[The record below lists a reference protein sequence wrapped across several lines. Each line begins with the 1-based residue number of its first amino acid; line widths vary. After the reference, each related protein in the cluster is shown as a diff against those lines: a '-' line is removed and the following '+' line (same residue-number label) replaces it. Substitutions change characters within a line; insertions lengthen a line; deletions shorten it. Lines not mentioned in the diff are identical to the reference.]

1 MTLMEM
7 GLAASLACSAA
18 FFGVAGVVL
27 MFRRPPTPP
36 SLPATSDMG
45 AETPAVANLLVNG
58 GRLTPD
64 AVPATL
70 LDLAARHVVKIEE
83 TDPGMYSC
91 RLLTGPVPSL
101 TPYEGQVLAL
111 LRRRAVDGVVPAKAL
126 TAGPADQARGWLKSF
141 NKGVID
147 EAARAGLC
155 KPRWP
160 PRALA
165 LMSGLGLAA
174 LLLAVYSRD
183 STDRTDPPQLIAI
196 ALSFLTFVVLV
207 KAFPDDTQLVT
218 PSGLASE
225 ARWVALRRYLHEDE
239 LFSGLPPTAVAVRD
253 RYIAYGAALGAAAAA
268 VRAMPMGAESDRWA
282 WTGYGGH
289 WRQVRVSYPTMWPP
303 GWGST
308 PGEAAWLAIRV
319 GVISAVW
326 FWVSFQVL
334 RHIDFAAQADQ
345 LSRVFNVVILVVN
358 LVALVAVMGSLW
370 LLFVAVLALVG
381 ATEVTGEAVRLRQ
394 ISGRNEVRSY
404 IAVYDGSVDHVRAW
418 GISSELYATVNEYD
432 VVTVSVAT
440 LLGRVLAVRRAAA
453 TSPASAGMTGGGRRV
468 S

>member
-7 GLAASLACSAA
+7 GLAASLACSTA

-27 MFRRPPTPP
+27 ISRRPPTPP
-36 SLPATSDMG
+36 SLPATSDVG

-83 TDPGMYSC
+83 ADPGTYSC
-91 RLLTGPVPSL
+91 RLSTGPAPSL

-141 NKGVID
+141 NKSVID

-174 LLLAVYSRD
+174 LLLAVYSGD
-183 STDRTDPPQLIAI
+183 STDNTDPPQLIAI

-207 KAFPDDTQLVT
+207 KAFPDDTQMVT

-225 ARWVALRRYLHEDE
+225 ARWLSLRRYLHEDE
-239 LFSGLPPTAVAVRD
+239 LFAGLPPTAVAVRD
-253 RYIAYGAALGAAAAA
+253 RYIAYGAALGAATAA

-289 WRQVRVSYPTMWPP
+289 WRQVSVSYPTIWPP
-303 GWGST
+303 AWGST
-308 PGEAAWLAIRV
+308 PGEAAWLAIRA
-319 GVISAVW
+319 GGIGAFW
-326 FWVSFQVL
+326 FWLSFQIL
-334 RHIDFAAQADQ
+334 SRTDFGAQADQ
-345 LSRVFNVVILVVN
+345 LSHLINLAILVVN
-358 LVALVAVMGSLW
+358 LAALVAVIWGLW
-370 LLFVAVLALVG
+370 LLFVALLALVG
-381 ATEVTGEAVRLRQ
+381 TIEVTGEAIRLRQ
-394 ISGRNEVRSY
+394 MSSRNAVRSY
-404 IAVYDGSVDHVRAW
+404 IAVHQGSVDHVRAW
-418 GISSELYATVNEYD
+418 GISSELYATVNEYE

-453 TSPASAGMTGGGRRV
+453 TSPALPGRIGSA
-468 S
+468 